1 MSWVR
6 FPHPALLLVGLAEF
20 LVGLAV
26 DPLQLVLGEVALLVL
41 LLGACLG
48 VAGVGLV
55 RHRVVAR
62 LLLLVRRTRLLG
74 QAEVLRLH
82 RSPLLGSQVSHDVLL
97 SSPLRNYPL
106 RRRENPQMRSSSA
119 PSNSGVMPN

>member
-6 FPHPALLLVGLAEF
+6 FPHPALPRALLLGRALEL

-26 DPLQLVLGEVALLVL
+26 DPLQLFLGELALLVL
-41 LLGACLG
+41 LLGAGLG

-62 LLLLVRRTRLLG
+62 FLLLVRRAGLFGKTEILGLRRCALLG
-74 QAEVLRLH
+74 VE
-82 RSPLLGSQVSHDVLL
+82 VSHGLL
-97 SSPLRNYPL
+97 LASPLRHYPQL
-106 RRRENPQMRSSSA
+106 RLTTPWWA
-119 PSNSGVMPN
+119 PGG